1 MKAPLRDKKGGQDSL
16 AALGASGSSWPML
29 SQHHPPQPAASSCRH
44 SGPHLDQLAADL
56 GRNHVAVAEVANPE
70 HEAELAIPL

>member
-1 MKAPLRDKKGGQDSL
+1 
-16 AALGASGSSWPML
+16 ML
-29 SQHHPPQPAASSCRH
+29 SQHHPPQPAASSCCH

-70 HEAELAIPL
+70 HEAELAIPLRDDCGTAEHEGLSSLLGL